1 MLDGVSCDV
10 VPGKTMAIVGPSGS
24 GKSTTIALISR
35 FYDVDK
41 GRVLIDGVD
50 IKTYDPQWLR
60 MQIGL
65 VSQEPVRP
73 PARHHRTTAH
83 SAPSLWGCRILL
95 YGV

>member
-65 VSQEPVRP
+65 VSQEPV
-73 PARHHRTTAH
+73 
-83 SAPSLWGCRILL
+83 WRICFVHASIFIFIDLSTFFC
-95 YGV
+95 

>member
-1 MLDGVSCDV
+1 MLYGLVLIDAWQVLDGVSCDV

-65 VSQEPVRP
+65 VSQEPVPRSFCAHLFP
-73 PARHHRTTAH
+73 PARF
-83 SAPSLWGCRILL
+83 C
-95 YGV
+95 

>member
-1 MLDGVSCDV
+1 MDGVSCDV

-65 VSQEPVRP
+65 VSQEPVS
-73 PARHHRTTAH
+73 ALSESNHRTRF
-83 SAPSLWGCRILL
+83 SRIFSP
-95 YGV
+95 

>member
-1 MLDGVSCDV
+1 M

-65 VSQEPVRP
+65 VSQEPVR
-73 PARHHRTTAH
+73 RHSFFVHQLFLRFL
-83 SAPSLWGCRILL
+83 SSLIPSTFLR
-95 YGV
+95 